1 MRLQTLKSTMPR
13 LAPAL
18 PSLKA
23 ADPDSWRAGK
33 TTAQRGYGGKWQRER
48 VKHLEAFPLCERCH
62 AAGRVEAATV
72 VDHRIPHRGDP
83 VLFWDRKNWGS
94 LCDPCHN
101 TKTQEESAQ
110 DRRR

>member
-1 MRLQTLKSTMPR
+1 MKLQTLKSTMPR

-18 PSLKA
+18 PMLKA

-33 TTAQRGYGGKWQRER
+33 TTAERGYGGKWQRER
-48 VKHLEAFPLCERCH
+48 AKHLEQHPLCERCEK
-62 AAGRVEAATV
+62 AGVVEVATV
-72 VDHRIPHRGDP
+72 VDHRIPHRGDQ

-101 TKTQEESAQ
+101 AKTQEESAQ